1 MTVLQMGN
9 SYISV
14 YLSIR
19 NVLIFRVRVLQEFK
33 EWKVSMSETAWKSF
47 VEEVWLEMTYEG
59 RTIELDNWD
68 GEKI

>member
-33 EWKVSMSETAWKSF
+33 EWKVSMSETAWKSL
-47 VEEVWLEMTYEG
+47 VEEVCLEMTYEG
-59 RTIELDNWD
+59 RTIELDN
-68 GEKI
+68 

>member
-59 RTIELDNWD
+59 RMIELDNWD

>member
-19 NVLIFRVRVLQEFK
+19 NVLIFRVRVLQEFE

-47 VEEVWLEMTYEG
+47 VEEV
-59 RTIELDNWD
+59 
-68 GEKI
+68 

>member
-47 VEEVWLEMTYEG
+47 VEEVCLEMTYEG
-59 RTIELDNWD
+59 RTIELDN
-68 GEKI
+68 

>member
-19 NVLIFRVRVLQEFK
+19 NVLIFRVRVLQEFE

-47 VEEVWLEMTYEG
+47 VEEVWLEMTHEG